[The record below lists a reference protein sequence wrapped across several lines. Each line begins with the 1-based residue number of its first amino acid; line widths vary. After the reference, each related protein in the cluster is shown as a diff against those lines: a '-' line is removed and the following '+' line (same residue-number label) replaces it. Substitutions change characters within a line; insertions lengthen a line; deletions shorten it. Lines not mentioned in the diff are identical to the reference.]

1 VAPVRN
7 TAAWLETLDLLAPFP
22 TAPRV
27 VAGAL
32 AHLHAARRP
41 DGTWG
46 FGGRRAGTPLFP
58 LSDDWRGTNRAVD
71 HTTAVL
77 AVPRRFATD

>member
-1 VAPVRN
+1 MRN

-77 AVPRRFATD
+77 AVLRRFATD